1 MSLQT
6 QFKKFHDKIK
16 LDSNTKDEL
25 REKRDILL
33 KLLRN
38 NDEFPSFEEFSQG
51 SYGLHL
57 GVEPIEGREYDID
70 VGLRFNVNK
79 DDYQPLDLKKTIR
92 KNLKN
97 HTEYGAE
104 IKKPCVTVTYKKS
117 GEKAFHIDLVTYT
130 YEDKDN
136 DDSQMYL
143 ALGKESSGDIDI
155 RWDKADPVKLLDY
168 INDTISD
175 QKEREQ
181 YRRVVKYLKR
191 WKHLKF
197 NNTGHAEPPSIGLTL
212 LSLYDFHAYDGDDLK
227 ALIHTVTAIKNKFTA
242 KEYVDDRWLY
252 TICCSMPEGLRF
264 ESDNNAFEKMTLV
277 QMTNFKDK
285 LQKLADDLTEVK
297 NEADLIKQ
305 CKKLRQIFGDD
316 FEVPEEKE
324 TSRQQQNFIPH
335 STASGSS
342 YGSK

>member
-6 QFKKFHDKIK
+6 QFEKFHDKIK
-16 LDSNTKDEL
+16 LDSDTKDEL
-25 REKRDILL
+25 RAKRDILI
-33 KLLRN
+33 KILRN
-38 NDEFPSFEEFSQG
+38 SGVLPSFEEFSQG

-70 VGLRFNVNK
+70 VGLRFNVDK
-79 DDYQPLDLKKTIR
+79 EDYKPLDLKRHIR
-92 KNLKN
+92 DILKD

-117 GEKAFHIDLVTYT
+117 GEKAFHVDLVTYA
-130 YEDKDN
+130 YEDKD
-136 DDSQMYL
+136 DEDSQMYL
-143 ALGKESSGDIDI
+143 ALGKESSEDKDI

-168 INDTISD
+168 INDTIAD

-197 NNTGHAEPPSIGLTL
+197 SDTGHAEPPSIGITL
-212 LSLYDFHAYDGDDLK
+212 LALNDFLAYDGNDLE
-227 ALIHTVTAIKNKFTA
+227 ALIHTVTAIKKKFTA
-242 KEYVDDRWLY
+242 KEYVDGRWLY
-252 TICCSMPEGLRF
+252 AICCSMPEGLRF
-264 ESDNNAFEKMTLV
+264 EPGNNAFEKMTLV

-285 LQKLADDLTEVK
+285 LEKLADDLSEVK

-305 CKKLRQIFGDD
+305 CKKLRQIFGED
-316 FEVPEEKE
+316 FEVPEEKDV
-324 TSRQQQNFIPH
+324 SRQQQNYIPH
-335 STASGSS
+335 STASGSF
-342 YGSK
+342 YGSE

>member
-6 QFKKFHDKIK
+6 QFEKFHDKIK
-16 LDSNTKDEL
+16 LDSGTKDEL
-25 REKRDILL
+25 RNKRDILL

-38 NDEFPSFEEFSQG
+38 SGDLPSFEEFSQG
-51 SYGLHL
+51 SYGMHL

-79 DDYQPLDLKKTIR
+79 DDYQPLDLKKAIR
-92 KNLKN
+92 DILKN

-117 GEKAFHIDLVTYT
+117 GEKAFHVDLVTYA
-130 YEDKDN
+130 YENKDD

-143 ALGKESSGDIDI
+143 ALGKESSENKDI

-168 INDTISD
+168 INDTIAE

-181 YRRVVKYLKR
+181 YRRVIKYLKR

-197 NNTGHAEPPSIGLTL
+197 SDTGHAEPPSIGITL
-212 LSLYDFHAYDGDDLK
+212 LALYDFCAYDGDDLE
-227 ALIHTVTAIKNKFTA
+227 ALIHTVTVIMNKFTA
-242 KEYVDDRWLY
+242 KEYVDSRLLY

-264 ESDNNAFEKMTLV
+264 EPGNNAFDKMTLV

-285 LQKLADDLTEVK
+285 LQKLADDLAEVK

-305 CKKLRQIFGDD
+305 CEKLRKIFGED

-324 TSRQQQNFIPH
+324 VSRQQQNYIPH
-335 STASGSS
+335 STASGSF
-342 YGSK
+342 YDFK